1 MCYTKLTYT
10 CFEILNFLL
19 LSWPVMFFFYLH
31 PFQLVEV
38 DFSKFWARSILLSLS
53 NALIIKIKQSKQLT
67 YSDTTRNGQ
76 VQENLGTSSDL
87 SFTGSNRRE
96 KNQDYWRGKY
106 CKHSFQKVA
115 NKLHIFLY
123 YCNAVIGRQSLIP
136 LSMTIDLRALPKMGC
151 KQLGKNTTA
160 GAYWRC
166 FSTAMQR
173 ILLSEVVHTG
183 TPV

>member
-38 DFSKFWARSILLSLS
+38 VFSKFWARSILLSLS
-53 NALIIKIKQSKQLT
+53 NALIIKTIQTIDLFWYNQERASAGEFRNQLRFIFHRVEQ
-67 YSDTTRNGQ
+67 TRK
-76 VQENLGTSSDL
+76 
-87 SFTGSNRRE
+87 